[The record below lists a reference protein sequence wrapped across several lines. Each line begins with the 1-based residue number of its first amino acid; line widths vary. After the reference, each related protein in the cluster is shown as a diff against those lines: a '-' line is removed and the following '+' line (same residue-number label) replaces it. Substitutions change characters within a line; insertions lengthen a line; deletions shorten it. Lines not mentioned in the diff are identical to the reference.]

1 MRGGTALQKLRLF
14 WAVNLPD
21 SVKAE
26 LGKLVEKLRISN
38 ADAKWVEEHNL
49 HLTLQFL
56 GEVERHRIPDINAA
70 VKAAVSHLEPF
81 CLSLGGLGAFPNF
94 NRPRVLWVGLG
105 GELDK
110 ITDLHSRVSQ
120 ALTTIG
126 FAPEERPFRPHLT
139 LTRFRSPIGVEPLMQ
154 GVRQLRP
161 QVQEL
166 GHFHVKSVDLMQSQ
180 LSNKGPKYNIVSGIV
195 LADRGLV

>member
-1 MRGGTALQKLRLF
+1 MPKLRLF

-21 SVKAE
+21 SIKAD
-26 LGKLVEKLRISN
+26 LGKLAEKLRASN

-56 GEVERHRIPDINAA
+56 GEVERHRISDINTA

-81 CLSLGGLGAFPNF
+81 FLNLGGLGAFPNF
-94 NRPRVLWVGLG
+94 NRPRVLWAGVG

-110 ITDLHSRVSQ
+110 ITDLHNKISQ
-120 ALTTIG
+120 ALTTVG
-126 FAPEERPFRPHLT
+126 FVPEGRPFRPHLT
-139 LTRFRSPIGVEPLMQ
+139 LARFRSSNGVEQLMQ
-154 GVRQLRP
+154 CEQQLRP

-166 GHFHVKSVDLMQSQ
+166 GQFQVKSVDLMQSQ
-180 LSNKGPKYNIVSGIV
+180 LSSKGPKYNIVSSIV
-195 LADRGLV
+195 LAGRGLV

>member
-1 MRGGTALQKLRLF
+1 MPKLRLF

-21 SVKAE
+21 SVKAD
-26 LGKLVEKLRISN
+26 LGKLAEKLRVSN

-56 GEVERHRIPDINAA
+56 GEVERHRLLDINAA

-81 CLSLGGLGAFPNF
+81 RLNLGGLGAFPNY
-94 NRPRVLWVGLG
+94 NRPRVLWVGVG

-110 ITDLHSRVSQ
+110 VKDLHNKVGQ

-139 LTRFRSPIGVEPLMQ
+139 LARFRSLIGVEQLMQ
-154 GVRQLRP
+154 GVQQLRP
-161 QVQEL
+161 HVQEL
-166 GHFHVKSVDLMQSQ
+166 GHFHVKSVDLMQSH
-180 LSNKGPKYNIVSGIV
+180 LSSKGPKYSIVSSIV
-195 LADRGLV
+195 LAGRGLV